1 MAAVNRTYTS
11 EYTYVAPSNYA
22 EEFARQIPKRKQYI
36 QEESVREDKKVNN
49 GIEVLPET
57 RKKELITQAGLFRAV
72 LSLIII
78 GALLI
83 GTVWMTAKATEIK
96 YSINKI
102 NKENVL
108 LEDEIDMLNIK
119 IESANSIAAVEAYA
133 IDKLN
138 MKYPSA
144 NQCIYVEKDFAV
156 REDLVQI
163 IKEKAYN

>member
-1 MAAVNRTYTS
+1 MAAVNRAYTS

-22 EEFARQIPKRKQYI
+22 EEFVRQIPKRKQYV
-36 QEESVREDKKVNN
+36 QEESVREAEKVNR
-49 GIEVLPET
+49 GMEVLPET

-72 LSLIII
+72 LTLIII

-83 GTVWMTAKATEIK
+83 GTVWMSAKATEIK

-108 LEDEIDMLNIK
+108 LEDQIDMLNIK

-133 IDKLN
+133 IGELN
-138 MKYPSA
+138 MKYPTA
-144 NQCIYVEKDFAV
+144 DQCIYVEEGFEV
-156 REDLVQI
+156 RSDLVEL
-163 IKEKAYN
+163 IKQKAYN

>member
-1 MAAVNRTYTS
+1 
-11 EYTYVAPSNYA
+11 
-22 EEFARQIPKRKQYI
+22 
-36 QEESVREDKKVNN
+36 
-49 GIEVLPET
+49 
-57 RKKELITQAGLFRAV
+57 
-72 LSLIII
+72 
-78 GALLI
+78 
-83 GTVWMTAKATEIK
+83 MTAKATEIK

-144 NQCIYVEKDFAV
+144 DQCIYVEKDFAV